1 MKFFKMSFHVEGS
14 SKSHSV
20 RLPEFSKRVL
30 GAGKALVVL
39 GIALLVLQLSVQF
52 AYAFLKSG
60 MLDSRAS
67 LSDKLSREELRLDSL
82 NRVMESRFANEDL
95 LHYKFGLNPTDR
107 SSREMSIGG
116 PESPERR
123 LSRIAQPI
131 LDQALTLKA
140 KTEQLR
146 AKALENERNFRE
158 IAGFAGQQYANW
170 RHVPSI
176 SPTTG
181 RYSSAFGHRVHPI
194 TGEVGKMHNGVDISN
209 SRWTPIY
216 ATADGVVSI
225 AHRSESFGNYVALD
239 HGNGFVT
246 KYGHMQSISVK
257 QGQLV
262 KRYQLIGYMG
272 NTGLSTGPHLHYEVW
287 LNSRPEN
294 PLRYILPGE
303 YAIQ

>member
-1 MKFFKMSFHVEGS
+1 MKFFKLSFHVEGS
-14 SKSHSV
+14 SRSHSL
-20 RLPEFSKRVL
+20 RLPEFSKRIFC
-30 GAGKALVVL
+30 AGKALVFL
-39 GIALLVLQLSVQF
+39 GIALLVLQEGVHFS
-52 AYAFLKSG
+52 YGFLKGRMIDNRVALSEK
-60 MLDSRAS
+60 LD
-67 LSDKLSREELRLDSL
+67 REQVRLDSL
-82 NRVMESRFANEDL
+82 NRMMESRFANEDL

-131 LDQALTLKA
+131 LDHSLSLKA
-140 KTEQLR
+140 KAEQFR
-146 AKALENERNFRE
+146 AKALENEKNFRE

-170 RHVPSI
+170 RHIPSI

-181 RYSSAFGHRVHPI
+181 RYASAFGHRIHPI

-216 ATADGVVSI
+216 ATAVGVVAI
-225 AHRSESFGNYVALD
+225 ARRSDSFGNYVALD

-246 KYGHMQSISVK
+246 KYGHMQTISVK
-257 QGQLV
+257 QGQLI
-262 KRYQLIGYMG
+262 KRYQLLGYMG
-272 NTGLSTGPHLHYEVW
+272 NTGLSAGPHLHYEVW